1 MSKTSE
7 PVKDSVIR
15 LSVDTTNIDD
25 AWTFLQNHVETSTE
39 TSNVDMQRLR
49 RRIDRRLV
57 PILFGCYTMQF
68 LDKVILNYAAVM
80 GLQKDLNLRGN
91 EFTNVATFLSVGF
104 LCFEIPN
111 STCSSKIIIAKLTR
125 FQFIFCKWYQLP
137 NGWG

>member
-7 PVKDSVIR
+7 PVKDSVTR

-25 AWTFLQNHVETSTE
+25 AWIFLQNHVDTSTE
-39 TSNVDMQRLR
+39 TSYVDMRRLR
-49 RRIDRRLV
+49 QRIDRRLV

-111 STCSSKIIIAKLTR
+111 STCSLKILIAKLTR
-125 FQFIFCKWYQLP
+125 FQFIFSRWYQLP